1 MSSVSTGCAEESF
14 SRPERGADGYE
25 RGSPDEGG
33 AQVVSSW
40 LIVTWSRQQMPLPLI
55 TAIALTA
62 SGEAAVPE
70 DEYAALPEWTAKLSP
85 FASRFAG
92 KKVLVTGGS
101 SGIGLAAALGF
112 RNECA
117 DVVIA
122 GSSSAKAQRTADA
135 LRSQTPS
142 ACPGVAVH
150 AVAGNLANET
160 QALGVVAEVCSTTQ
174 QCRQPQLHHTAVQT
188 ISRPSI
194 RRDRG
199 AHCGNLFAPP
209 RRSACWAG
217 STSLSTPRAWRE
229 CPASRQAS
237 RGCSSFSARLSTR
250 WDSTFTGRAL
260 RTRRPP
266 PSTLAPAPATPRRRS
281 PVAARPLHSPRVTSR
296 HTHHRSRARV
306 QMLYSMHAEIKHWI
320 DTGKRGSVV
329 NVGSLCGE
337 HAGVCGTMYTA
348 SKFAT
353 QGFSKQAA
361 VKYAP
366 RGIRVNVLN
375 PGAAS
380 NAGREAAPAAPAA
393 HTPAVSRTP
402 AQA

>member
-1 MSSVSTGCAEESF
+1 
-14 SRPERGADGYE
+14 
-25 RGSPDEGG
+25 
-33 AQVVSSW
+33 
-40 LIVTWSRQQMPLPLI
+40 MPLPLI

-135 LRSQTPS
+135 LRSQRPS

-160 QALGVVAEVCSTTQ
+160 QALGVVAEAIRLLGGLDV
-174 QCRQPQLHHTAVQT
+174 AVNAAGMAGVPGVQA
-188 ISRPSI
+188 
-194 RRDRG
+194 G
-199 AHCGNLFAPP
+199 EP
-209 RRSACWAG
+209 RLLELLG
-217 STSLSTPRAWRE
+217 S
-229 CPASRQAS
+229 
-237 RGCSSFSARLSTR
+237 
-250 WDSTFTGRAL
+250 
-260 RTRRPP
+260 
-266 PSTLAPAPATPRRRS
+266 
-281 PVAARPLHSPRVTSR
+281 PLDPMGLNIYG
-296 HTHHRSRARV
+296 
-306 QMLYSMHAEIKHWI
+306 MLYSMHAEIKHWV
-320 DTGKRGSVV
+320 DAGKRGSVV

-375 PGAAS
+375 PGLIHTQMLRDDYGERLGPDDPKWTEGRKAVDRAIPLGSIAEPWEMAGPILFLSDDGRASYVTGATLSADGALTQVGAFNSEVAAIE
-380 NAGREAAPAAPAA
+380 GGIKAPQP
-393 HTPAVSRTP
+393 TTKSEL
-402 AQA
+402 

>member
-1 MSSVSTGCAEESF
+1 
-14 SRPERGADGYE
+14 
-25 RGSPDEGG
+25 
-33 AQVVSSW
+33 
-40 LIVTWSRQQMPLPLI
+40 MPLPLI

-160 QALGVVAEVCSTTQ
+160 QALGVVAEAIRLLGGLDV
-174 QCRQPQLHHTAVQT
+174 AVN
-188 ISRPSI
+188 
-194 RRDRG
+194 
-199 AHCGNLFAPP
+199 A
-209 RRSACWAG
+209 AG
-217 STSLSTPRAWRE
+217 MA
-229 CPASRQAS
+229 
-237 RGCSSFSARLSTR
+237 G
-250 WDSTFTGRAL
+250 
-260 RTRRPP
+260 
-266 PSTLAPAPATPRRRS
+266 
-281 PVAARPLHSPRVTSR
+281 
-296 HTHHRSRARV
+296 
-306 QMLYSMHAEIKHWI
+306 MLYSMHAEIKHWV

-366 RGIRVNVLN
+366 RGIRVNAVDRAIPLGSIAEPWEMAGPILFLSDN
-375 PGAAS
+375 GRASYVTGATLSADG
-380 NAGREAAPAAPAA
+380 ALTQARAP
-393 HTPAVSRTP
+393 SRTRGVGRAAVGAFNSEVAAIEGGIKAP
-402 AQA
+402 PPTTKSEL

>member
-1 MSSVSTGCAEESF
+1 
-14 SRPERGADGYE
+14 
-25 RGSPDEGG
+25 
-33 AQVVSSW
+33 
-40 LIVTWSRQQMPLPLI
+40 MPLPLI

-174 QCRQPQLHHTAVQT
+174 QCRQPQFHHSADNLTALH
-188 ISRPSI
+188 
-194 RRDRG
+194 
-199 AHCGNLFAPP
+199 
-209 RRSACWAG
+209 
-217 STSLSTPRAWRE
+217 
-229 CPASRQAS
+229 PA
-237 RGCSSFSARLSTR
+237 
-250 WDSTFTGRAL
+250 
-260 RTRRPP
+260 
-266 PSTLAPAPATPRRRS
+266 
-281 PVAARPLHSPRVTSR
+281 
-296 HTHHRSRARV
+296 
-306 QMLYSMHAEIKHWI
+306 
-320 DTGKRGSVV
+320 
-329 NVGSLCGE
+329 
-337 HAGVCGTMYTA
+337 
-348 SKFAT
+348 
-353 QGFSKQAA
+353 
-361 VKYAP
+361 
-366 RGIRVNVLN
+366 
-375 PGAAS
+375 
-380 NAGREAAPAAPAA
+380 
-393 HTPAVSRTP
+393 
-402 AQA
+402 

>member
-1 MSSVSTGCAEESF
+1 
-14 SRPERGADGYE
+14 
-25 RGSPDEGG
+25 
-33 AQVVSSW
+33 
-40 LIVTWSRQQMPLPLI
+40 MPLPLI

-160 QALGVVAEVCSTTQ
+160 QALGVVAEAIRLLGGLDV
-174 QCRQPQLHHTAVQT
+174 AVN
-188 ISRPSI
+188 
-194 RRDRG
+194 
-199 AHCGNLFAPP
+199 A
-209 RRSACWAG
+209 AG
-217 STSLSTPRAWRE
+217 MA
-229 CPASRQAS
+229 
-237 RGCSSFSARLSTR
+237 G
-250 WDSTFTGRAL
+250 
-260 RTRRPP
+260 
-266 PSTLAPAPATPRRRS
+266 
-281 PVAARPLHSPRVTSR
+281 
-296 HTHHRSRARV
+296 
-306 QMLYSMHAEIKHWI
+306 MLYSMHAEIKHWV

-366 RGIRVNVLN
+366 RGIRVNMLRDDYGERLGPDDPKWTEGRKAISRATRSPDRAV
-375 PGAAS
+375 PGEPGELAT
-380 NAGREAAPAAPAA
+380 PAAPRQ
-393 HTPAVSRTP
+393 AVDRAIPLGSIAEPWEMAGPILFLSDNGRASYVTGATLSADGALTQARAPSRTRGALGGRRSLISATRIP
-402 AQA
+402 RQVGAFNSEVAAIEGGIKAPPPTTKSEL